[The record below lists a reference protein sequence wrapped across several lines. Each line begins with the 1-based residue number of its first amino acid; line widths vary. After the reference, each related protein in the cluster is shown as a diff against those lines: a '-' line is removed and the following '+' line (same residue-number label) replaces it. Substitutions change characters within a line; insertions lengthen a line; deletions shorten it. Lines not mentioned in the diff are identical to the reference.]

1 MNQLFGLF
9 PLRGYQS
16 TYSVAILQVVLF
28 MSELKISITILVSY
42 VTLVFGVANIDGFQ
56 SSVIDFNPGFFA
68 LIAIIIFSEL
78 LITGSLIR
86 QGVKI
91 SYYTVV
97 LFWATIYIVVWIYYF
112 GKERPI
118 QVQVIQLLLVAI
130 SAGLAYDVGKRVG
143 QMDKTLEGLSS
154 TAYPNRARDI
164 KDARDLIAAE
174 ITRSRRYHHPLSIL
188 TFRLNPE
195 RNKKTWKGYESLE
208 IDMLERF
215 MVAKISQI
223 LSDLAR
229 NTDIVLRDK
238 DGQFVLL
245 CPETDTN
252 NVTILAERISA
263 AVDESLNTAIDWGSA
278 AFPDEALTFDDLLQT
293 ARGRL
298 SSHDSEKLVVETL
311 NTEKNNDSYI

>member
-1 MNQLFGLF
+1 
-9 PLRGYQS
+9 
-16 TYSVAILQVVLF
+16 

-42 VTLVFGVANIDGFQ
+42 VTLVLGIANVDTFQ
-56 SSVIDFNPGFFA
+56 SSVIDFSPAFFV
-68 LIAIIIFSEL
+68 LVAIIVFSEL
-78 LITGSLIR
+78 MITGNLIR

-91 SYYTVV
+91 SYYTVI
-97 LFWATIYIVVWIYYF
+97 LFWMIVYILAWAFYF
-112 GKERPI
+112 GNDRPI

-130 SAGLAYDVGKRVG
+130 SAGLAYDVGKRIG
-143 QMDKTLEGLSS
+143 QMDRTLEGLSS
-154 TAYPNRARDI
+154 SAYPNRARDI

-174 ITRSRRYHHPLSIL
+174 IARSRRYHHPLSIL
-188 TFRLNPE
+188 TFRLNRQ
-195 RNKKTWKGYESLE
+195 RNRRTWKGHEPLE

-215 MVAKISQI
+215 TIAKISQI

-252 NVTILAERISA
+252 NATNLAERISA
-263 AVDESLNTAIDWGSA
+263 AVDESLNTEINWGSA

-293 ARGRL
+293 ARRRL
-298 SSHDSEKLVVETL
+298 SSHTNDKIVIENLGTKE
-311 NTEKNNDSYI
+311 NND

>member
-1 MNQLFGLF
+1 
-9 PLRGYQS
+9 
-16 TYSVAILQVVLF
+16 
-28 MSELKISITILVSY
+28 MSELKLSITILVSY
-42 VTLVFGVANIDGFQ
+42 VTLVLGIANVDAFQ
-56 SSVIDFNPGFFA
+56 SSVLDFNPEFFV
-68 LIAIIIFSEL
+68 LVAIIVFSEL
-78 LITGSLIR
+78 MITGNLIR

-91 SYYTVV
+91 SYYTVI
-97 LFWATIYIVVWIYYF
+97 LFWVIVYVLAWMFYF
-112 GKERPI
+112 GDERPI
-118 QVQVIQLLLVAI
+118 QVEIIQLLLVVI
-130 SAGLAYDVGKRVG
+130 SAALAYDVGKRTG
-143 QMDKTLEGLSS
+143 QLDKTLEGLSS
-154 TAYPNRARDI
+154 SAYPNRARDI
-164 KDARDLIAAE
+164 QDARDLIAAE

-188 TFRLNPE
+188 TFRLNLQ
-195 RNKKTWKGYESLE
+195 RNKKTWKGYEPLE

-215 MVAKISQI
+215 TVAKISQI

-263 AVDESLNTAIDWGSA
+263 TVNESLKTDIDWGSA

-298 SSHDSEKLVVETL
+298 SSHGSEKLLIE
-311 NTEKNNDSYI
+311 NPGTEKNDE